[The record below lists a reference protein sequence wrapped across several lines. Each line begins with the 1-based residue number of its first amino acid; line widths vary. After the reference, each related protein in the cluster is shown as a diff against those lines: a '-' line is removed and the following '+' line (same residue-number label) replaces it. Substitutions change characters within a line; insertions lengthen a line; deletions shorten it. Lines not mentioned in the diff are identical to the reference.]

1 MRDAERKRLIRDE
14 LDKQIM
20 AKKNRADE
28 ERNEATLYDQMQEE
42 HGKLL
47 EQREIDKANAVRD
60 KIMNDKSQRDQ
71 QLK

>member
-28 ERNEATLYDQMQEE
+28 ERNEATLYD
-42 HGKLL
+42 
-47 EQREIDKANAVRD
+47 
-60 KIMNDKSQRDQ
+60 
-71 QLK
+71 